1 MSAPPEDEN
10 ERADS
15 GKPAQDSQD
24 KPSTELLAD
33 VLAQSIRRG
42 GLFSIPKN
50 FIEQIHTH
58 RLLYPRPGDPTS
70 IN

>member
-1 MSAPPEDEN
+1 
-10 ERADS
+10 
-15 GKPAQDSQD
+15 
-24 KPSTELLAD
+24 
-33 VLAQSIRRG
+33 LAQSIRRG
-42 GLFSIPKN
+42 GLFSIPKT